1 MSVIQ
6 SVILAMLARHCN
18 VMSAQADM
26 HLRHTMPN
34 LERRPDPAQT
44 MDFKQLETF
53 VQVAQLGSFTRAAS
67 VLRSAQPAL
76 SRQVRALEVELRQ
89 HLFHRNGRG
98 VQLTD
103 AGQRLLAHGQGI
115 LQQLQRARQE
125 LEAQR
130 GAPIGA
136 LAIGLAPSVDRV
148 FTPSLVR
155 AFRERFPKAS
165 LSVSEGLSAALL
177 QALAQGRIDL
187 AVVYEA
193 PPSAAWHV
201 QPVLQEPLLLVSA
214 AGATVRQRP
223 STPRRAAA
231 SKTPAARRVPLPELA
246 DLDLVMPS
254 RPHSI
259 RMRVETALAAQGLAP
274 RIAMQ
279 VDSISAILELVAQQ
293 PGWHAV
299 LTQHAL
305 QASGR
310 PQAFLAR
317 PIAPAA
323 RGSKALTV
331 QLAIATSAQRPS
343 SPLLEQC
350 TELLR
355 GLMATHLAPAAS
367 TRQGPTAGTQNSA

>member
-1 MSVIQ
+1 M
-6 SVILAMLARHCN
+6 
-18 VMSAQADM
+18 
-26 HLRHTMPN
+26 
-34 LERRPDPAQT
+34 E
-44 MDFKQLETF
+44 FKQLETF

-115 LQQLQRARQE
+115 LQQWQRARQE

-148 FTPSLVR
+148 LTPRLVR

-177 QALAQGRIDL
+177 QALAEGRIDL

-201 QPVLQEPLLLVSA
+201 QPVLREQLLLVSA
-214 AGATVRQRP
+214 ATTTTTHAITTAATVRKRP
-223 STPRRAAA
+223 GAGRYAAA
-231 SKTPAARRVPLPELA
+231 AATPPARSVRLPELA

-310 PQAFLAR
+310 PQAFVAR
-317 PIAPAA
+317 PIAGPPGAA
-323 RGSKALTV
+323 KALTV

-350 TELLR
+350 TDLLG
-355 GLMATHLAPAAS
+355 GLVAHHLAPAAPA
-367 TRQGPTAGTQNSA
+367 RQGPHAAAQNPA